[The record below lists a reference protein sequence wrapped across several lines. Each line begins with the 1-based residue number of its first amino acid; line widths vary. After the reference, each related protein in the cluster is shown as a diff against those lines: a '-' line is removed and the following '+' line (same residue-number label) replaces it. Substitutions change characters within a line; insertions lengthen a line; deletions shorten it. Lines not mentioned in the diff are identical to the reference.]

1 LDRDQLNFAPFL
13 NVTSLDFEV
22 EMVADIITVMQ
33 HSEFPSLKQFTL
45 HTILL
50 HWEKAEDLFHALSQC
65 KACQTLER
73 VDILSWNAKVAQDLS
88 YNSSTVI
95 RQFLCFSQLRFL
107 QLCLDSSIYLDNNL
121 LSEAMSSWPH
131 IQALH
136 LVDLRSDQPSL
147 TFRGLFA
154 ALRLCP
160 HLHTLQV
167 LVDAVNIDIDPN
179 TESFQHTSLQ
189 ELCLGSS
196 PIEDPE
202 VVARIISSVLPCVSQ
217 VTYHLNS
224 RSEFKLAW
232 DEVNT
237 QLESL
242 AVLDA
247 VSQEQQPIGPGLS
260 SYAGT
265 FLGCRVR

>member
-50 HWEKAEDLFHALSQC
+50 PWEKAEDLFRALSQC
-65 KACQTLER
+65 KAYQTLEH
-73 VDILSWNAKVAQDLS
+73 VDILSWNAKAAQDLS
-88 YNSSTVI
+88 CNSSTVI

-107 QLCLDSSIYLDNNL
+107 QLCLDSSIYLDNDL

-202 VVARIISSVLPCVSQ
+202 VVARIISSALPCVSQ
-217 VTYHLNS
+217 VTYHWNS
-224 RSEFKLAW
+224 RNAFESAW

-242 AVLDA
+242 AVLNA
-247 VSQEQQPIGPGLS
+247 VSQEQQPIRPGLS